1 MGEVSNAKIHLEE
14 NISYVAPA
22 STSNQNNLSLNDLI
36 KDKYGNYVIQR
47 VLELTTEQQRTLL
60 IDKIYKYG

>member
-1 MGEVSNAKIHLEE
+1 MSEVSNAKIHLDDS
-14 NISYVAPA
+14 SYTG
-22 STSNQNNLSLNDLI
+22 SSQTSSQNLSLNDLI

-47 VLELTTEQQRTLL
+47 VLELSGEQQRSIL